1 MFPDPVSLKIKDKYG
16 VEYHK
21 DGKAA
26 SGMFAIVSTPPGRG
40 GEQVESFDQPHNF
53 LLFHVP
59 VCLSLFSQPAES
71 SSTTIMD
78 SESTTE
84 SKNVHEVKIDIPA
97 DPEPHGYDH
106 LASFMGFFPEAAIF
120 RRFAVLNAKNI
131 LYLQAELLWLEKE
144 LEAVAEDDAQSSNT
158 KRREYSKEWF
168 LLRQSGN
175 DPHGSSQ
182 QWKIFKKIRKTLDKY
197 SRHIFFY
204 VFVYTWLTDISL

>member
-1 MFPDPVSLKIKDKYG
+1 MFPDLVSLNIKEKYR

-26 SGMFAIVSTPPGRG
+26 SGLFAIVSTPPGRG
-40 GEQVESFDQPHNF
+40 GEQVESFDQLYNF
-53 LLFHVP
+53 LLFHVL
-59 VCLSLFSQPAES
+59 VGLSLFSQPTE

-78 SESTTE
+78 SESITE
-84 SKNVHEVKIDIPA
+84 SKTVHEVKIDIPA
-97 DPEPHGYDH
+97 DPESHGYDH

-144 LEAVAEDDAQSSNT
+144 LDAVAEDDAQSTNA

-168 LLRQSGN
+168 LLRQSVN
-175 DPHGSSQ
+175 DPHGDSQ

-197 SRHIFFY
+197 SRDILFY
-204 VFVYTWLTDISL
+204 ISVFAWLTDTSL